1 MSTINIRLTQ
11 IFSAQ
16 TVLSY
21 SKAFL
26 WQSVLKIKT
35 GHKLTGLVFCITMPE
50 KLFLFYFGNNASANG
65 TAA

>member
-11 IFSAQ
+11 IFS
-16 TVLSY
+16 VCSVPGC

-26 WQSVLKIKT
+26 SQSVLKNQDRPT
-35 GHKLTGLVFCITMPE
+35 ADRSCILPYYAG